1 MASNNIIRKILT
13 ITLALLGIAFIL
25 WLNSWFTAYVDLS
38 KFNEKLSAGLLF
50 LVGFLTGFHCVG
62 MCGPLILSYATK
74 NARAGYQSHVAHFLY
89 GIGKTVSYT
98 TIGALLGAFGSIVA
112 FTPQIRGAVG
122 VAAGIFLILFGLHML
137 QVFPALRHFQFR
149 TPGFVM
155 RFIGKEYRKQSN
167 PFVIGLLNGLMII
180 CGPLQAMYIMA
191 AGTGNWLEGAKILFF
206 FGLGTLPLLL
216 GFGFLTGLLSKNFTP
231 KLLKVSG
238 GFIMILGILMLNR
251 GVALTGSGDD
261 FHTLVVRV
269 SQQLFPLSA
278 QPPSFATEQTI
289 NMDVS
294 KTGYSPN
301 QFALHKGIPV
311 KWIINA
317 KELTE
322 CNRVIVV
329 PQYGLEIKLKPGVQV
344 IEFTPAETGE
354 VVVPWSCW
362 MGMIHGTFIVAEN
375 SQQTKGNPPLNLPAA
390 KPDKPVEENEQQRLL
405 REFKEKW
412 QQILTFFQGI
422 AHN

>member
-1 MASNNIIRKILT
+1 
-13 ITLALLGIAFIL
+13 
-25 WLNSWFTAYVDLS
+25 
-38 KFNEKLSAGLLF
+38 
-50 LVGFLTGFHCVG
+50 
-62 MCGPLILSYATK
+62 
-74 NARAGYQSHVAHFLY
+74 
-89 GIGKTVSYT
+89 
-98 TIGALLGAFGSIVA
+98 
-112 FTPQIRGAVG
+112 
-122 VAAGIFLILFGLHML
+122 
-137 QVFPALRHFQFR
+137 
-149 TPGFVM
+149 VM
-155 RFIGKEYRKQSN
+155 RFIGKEYRKQSS

-191 AGTGNWLEGAKILFF
+191 AGTGNWLEGAKIMFF

-269 SQQLFPLSA
+269 SQQLFPMA
-278 QPPSFATEQTI
+278 PQPPSFATEQTI

-294 KTGYSPN
+294 KAGYSPN

-322 CNRVIVV
+322 CNRDIVV

-375 SQQTKGNPPLNLPAA
+375 SQQSKGNPSLNLPAV
-390 KPDKPVEENEQQRLL
+390 KPDKPVEESEQQRLL
-405 REFKEKW
+405 RELKEMW
-412 QQILTFFQGI
+412 QQILAFFR
-422 AHN
+422 ALPTTNL